1 MALGEKRF
9 GKGGS
14 KYITDISNVKVPNW
28 VQKFPLF
35 VSPSKSFDIKTVRDE
50 YKFTLD
56 KWIDQPQNKGK
67 DLNEFRKKHG
77 IIIDEKGRE
86 LLTTEWKQARSRRLL
101 EIKQTPQGGVKTRPG
116 YEMKIPVGDKPWW
129 NKVPEG
135 KVIKLEGH
143 HRVGLAHLGPFFDG
157 ATAKQAWELRQRILN
172 ETDLGSVGTDKRN
185 WEWLEKKQHDL
196 AHKVYG
202 YATDTE
208 VADPKNKG
216 LVFYDMELQGKKG
229 QTSLGQTIFPGSA
242 EFRKK
247 LDAAPFDRP
256 SMEFDI
262 RNKKLGGM
270 RTAKPDPTKINLA
283 NLEEA
288 GRYATKGDYLIEY
301 LNMTDEA
308 YKSSIAQARK
318 ARPITI
324 PGEATRGKIPN
335 VANPMAEPVLAS
347 GSKQTKETINQLIND
362 IRIAEV
368 KKASWGGKKLGATL
382 PVVGAAFAGW
392 GAFDNVKAAA
402 INPTKHNI
410 LKAGGSIVETGGE
423 LISAGG
429 ILAAPA
435 TGGVS
440 LGLVPVGEGIALA
453 GSGTDIGATLHKH
466 RKEIKKYASD
476 VFQDKNLPKIR
487 GRSGAKRAIS
497 KEQEELYWQS
507 VSSKPWLTR

>member
-1 MALGEKRF
+1 MGQGDKRF
-9 GKGGS
+9 GKGGA
-14 KYITDISNVKVPNW
+14 KYITDISNIKAPNW
-28 VQKFPLF
+28 VQEFPLF
-35 VSPSKSFDIKTVRDE
+35 ISPSKSFDIKTVRDE

-56 KWIDQPQNKGK
+56 KWLDQPKNKGK
-67 DLNEFRKKHG
+67 DLNEFRKQYG

-86 LLTTEWKQARSRRLL
+86 LLTTEWKQARTRRLN
-101 EIKQTPQGGVKTRPG
+101 EIKQTPQGGPKTRPG

-135 KVIKLEGH
+135 AVIKLEGH

-157 ATAKQAWELRQRILN
+157 ATVKQAWELRQRILN

-196 AHKVYG
+196 AHKLYG

-208 VADPKNKG
+208 IADPKNKG

-270 RTAKPDPTKINLA
+270 RTANPDPTKIKLA

-308 YKSSIAQARK
+308 YKSSISQARK
-318 ARPITI
+318 AKPITI
-324 PGEATRGKIPN
+324 PGEVTRGKIPN
-335 VANPMAEPVLAS
+335 VANPMAGPLVNPAAGPVLARS
-347 GSKQTKETINQLIND
+347 MKGWGPNGLMKTATGLSRAESFV
-362 IRIAEV
+362 RIA
-368 KKASWGGKKLGATL
+368 GGDVL
-382 PVVGAAFAGW
+382 
-392 GAFDNVKAAA
+392 
-402 INPTKHNI
+402 
-410 LKAGGSIVETGGE
+410 GGSIGLAMTTPTFQKQAAK
-423 LISAGG
+423 LLAKQG
-429 ILAAPA
+429 IKMIP
-435 TGGVS
+435 GVS
-440 LGLVPVGEGIALA
+440 LGSGALQAVGYAMGGQWTKAGLSALGGVIGEVPGYGDAVQAAI
-453 GSGTDIGATLHKH
+453 DIGLTGHDQWGPNKT
-466 RKEIKKYASD
+466 KIKPSGIDEDA
-476 VFQDKNLPKIR
+476 LIR
-487 GRSGAKRAIS
+487 AGRSIK
-497 KEQEELYWQS
+497 L
-507 VSSKPWLTR
+507 

>member
-1 MALGEKRF
+1 MALGERRF
-9 GKGGS
+9 GKGGA
-14 KYITDISNVKVPNW
+14 KYITDISKVTTPNW
-28 VQKFPLF
+28 VQEFPLF
-35 VSPSKSFDIKTVRDE
+35 ISPSKSFDIKTVRDE

-56 KWIDQPQNKGK
+56 KWLDQPQNKGK

-101 EIKQTPQGGVKTRPG
+101 ETKQTPQGGVKTRPG

-129 NKVPEG
+129 NKLPEG

-157 ATAKQAWELRQRILN
+157 ATVKQAWELRQRILN

-196 AHKVYG
+196 AHKLYG
-202 YATDTE
+202 YATDAE
-208 VADPKNKG
+208 IADPKNKG

-229 QTSLGQTIFPGSA
+229 QTSLGQTVFPGTK

-270 RTAKPDPTKINLA
+270 RTANPDPTKIKLA

-288 GRYATKGDYLIEY
+288 GRYVTKGDYLIEY

-308 YKSSIAQARK
+308 YRDSIAQARK

-324 PGEATRGKIPN
+324 PGEATKGKIPQLYN
-335 VANPMAEPVLAS
+335 YQSEILEDAQSIGVRSAKAANFTGRVSNLGKSATGLSRAESIV
-347 GSKQTKETINQLIND
+347 
-362 IRIAEV
+362 RIA
-368 KKASWGGKKLGATL
+368 GGD
-382 PVVGAAFAGW
+382 VVGG
-392 GAFDNVKAAA
+392 
-402 INPTKHNI
+402 
-410 LKAGGSIVETGGE
+410 
-423 LISAGG
+423 
-429 ILAAPA
+429 
-435 TGGVS
+435 S
-440 LGLVPVGEGIALA
+440 LGLAMTTPTFQKQIGKLLAKQGIKMIPGMSFGSGALQAAGYLAGGQWTKAGLSVLGGVVGELGPAGDAVQAAIDLGLTGSDQWGPRAKPKTNLTGPDFDEDALRRA
-453 GSGTDIGATLHKH
+453 VRTGSKA
-466 RKEIKKYASD
+466 
-476 VFQDKNLPKIR
+476 FNF
-487 GRSGAKRAIS
+487 
-497 KEQEELYWQS
+497 
-507 VSSKPWLTR
+507 